1 MTKKLL
7 PLYYLE
13 GLAPCWGLSQKL
25 QRRIGAGRA
34 KLISYSA
41 RPLDAKLAYEWGLLD
56 EFVNESSGDTSLDRA
71 IAIAD
76 AIGSQNKTMVKRYK
90 RALEEGGAM
99 SLSNGLQ
106 RERELGLAHY
116 LEVMKD
122 GQTFESA
129 KEFIT
134 DDQRPR
140 IKSKL

>member
-1 MTKKLL
+1 MK
-7 PLYYLE
+7 

-25 QRRIGAGRA
+25 QRRIGNGRA
-34 KLISYSA
+34 KLISFSA
-41 RPLDAKLAYEWGLLD
+41 KSLDAKKAYEWGLLD
-56 EFVNESSGDTSLDRA
+56 ELVNESSGDTSLDRA
-71 IAIAD
+71 ITIAD
-76 AIGSQNKTMVKRYK
+76 SIGSQNQMMVKRYK

-129 KEFIT
+129 REFIA